1 MTCLGLPDC
10 GSENQ
15 PCRTQ
20 PSTDGCRTASGVSGS
35 SPKPGPSSRSWRGR
49 GATEKHISQPQNMA
63 CGSQLRPSSPLG
75 TQLIGERFSLKDGLL
90 TQLET
95 PNAGAASLP
104 GLPDT
109 TFSPCMNQS
118 PRATHAQ
125 GPQRRVALSRQKGR
139 PLPSM
144 ECPGGLSQVRLGWG
158 AAPQTW
164 TPSSSNTEGAPGGKS
179 WVQSLGQEDAL

>member
-49 GATEKHISQPQNMA
+49 GATEKRISQPQNMA

-109 TFSPCMNQS
+109 TFSPCMNGARGPHV
-118 PRATHAQ
+118 PRDPNEEWLKAARRA
-125 GPQRRVALSRQKGR
+125 GPYHQWSVQEG
-139 PLPSM
+139 
-144 ECPGGLSQVRLGWG
+144 CPR
-158 AAPQTW
+158 
-164 TPSSSNTEGAPGGKS
+164 
-179 WVQSLGQEDAL
+179 